1 MTAPDE
7 DQGRSQGDR
16 LTKAM
21 LIGDARR
28 VAETPCIV
36 REDDSLVDAARALSA
51 HRGVDIVMVV
61 DAAGKLVGVI
71 PARLLVDELFLQ
83 VAPEEFLADIFDRER
98 MEEYGRMVRARTAGD
113 LMRPPVYLTA
123 ADTIGEAFKL
133 MREEDLEAVPIV
145 DDEMRPAG
153 YLERLEL
160 INVWLQEHRSD
171 GPAN

>member
-1 MTAPDE
+1 MTARDE
-7 DQGRSQGDR
+7 DSSQSRGDA

-21 LIGDARR
+21 PIGEARG

-36 REDDSLVDAARALSA
+36 REDDSLLEAAKALSA
-51 HRGVDIVMVV
+51 HRRMDIVIVV
-61 DAAGKLVGVI
+61 DGAGKLVGVI

-113 LMRPPVYLTA
+113 LMRAPVYLTA
-123 ADTIGEAFKL
+123 TNTIGEAFKL
-133 MREEDLEAVPIV
+133 MHEEDLEGVPIV
-145 DDEMRPAG
+145 DAEMRPSG

-160 INVWLQEHRSD
+160 IKVWLQEHSLSD
-171 GPAN
+171 PAG